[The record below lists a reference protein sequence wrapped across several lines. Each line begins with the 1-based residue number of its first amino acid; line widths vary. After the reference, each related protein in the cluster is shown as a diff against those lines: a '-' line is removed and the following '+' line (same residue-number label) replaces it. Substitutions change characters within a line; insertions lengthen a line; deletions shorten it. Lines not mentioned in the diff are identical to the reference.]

1 MNAELLKPTYT
12 AWSYLNLNSK
22 VTRTNA
28 EFNITYGSC
37 LNTELSFYQYQW
49 GPGKLYCDRVS
60 YDNWWPGGIPTP
72 HFGGGTVTL

>member
-12 AWSYLNLNSK
+12 ARSYLNLNSK

-49 GPGKLYCDRVS
+49 GLGKLYCDRVS

-72 HFGGGTVTL
+72 HFGGGTVRL